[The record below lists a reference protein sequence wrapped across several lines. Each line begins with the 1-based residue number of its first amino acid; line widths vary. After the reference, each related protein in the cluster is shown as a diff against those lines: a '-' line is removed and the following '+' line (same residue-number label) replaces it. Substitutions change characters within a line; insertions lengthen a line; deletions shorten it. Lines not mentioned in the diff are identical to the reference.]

1 MNGRRPMNPHS
12 KNHRLPPLF
21 YLMEVGDWERA
32 AERAKKHPREVT
44 SWASLRTK
52 YTAPHKISS
61 AKRLALHHACFKLRS
76 AVNTTVSA
84 DGSTE
89 DPFLQVCR
97 FILTLVELYPDAAS
111 MRESRHGCL
120 PLHLAAFAS
129 CTRPSSSSSSSSS
142 SSASSSPSSTRQ
154 AQQLEASL
162 FSPSSFS
169 STSMASAATAIHKN
183 MASSL
188 QSPSTVASSRSPS
201 SAAANQAGC
210 SAFPFSLARPAN
222 VARDR
227 RSVSE
232 STSDTIHSNMTNM
245 MEQEYMSGSQQ
256 QNYNGSGSGHNGM
269 QPCKLQRSTSAS
281 TTSMNVNA
289 NSPRNNVSVSMGNNI
304 LVSEKRETMA
314 VRVLNALLDAYPKG
328 IRMDSEGG
336 RLPLHMACA
345 GRATPRVI
353 STLVTAYPAAA
364 RHRNKD
370 GFLPLHVAAHWGIA
384 HPNVAINLLKAYPDA
399 TFGRNRWERTPLEE
413 ALCMAGENG
422 RPHQSALVRSLRKH
436 PSYWTRPSD
445 LFQSKSPREN
455 QRIVDTD
462 ETIPSNEDD
471 SFEGGEARFYNPEGE
486 LFKGKVSLFGKK
498 SKELDGEGVEP
509 MSHLVDDLP
518 TLIRNQNWESVLRR
532 LEYNPDDADE
542 ELRTTTRG
550 GFVAGS
556 GFLPL
561 HYACERRPPA
571 EIVESLI
578 QACPGAVMTR
588 AMPGGCLPLHTACT
602 WFSPRSSV
610 NALLMADKAACKIQD
625 ELGNTPLHCACFSGT
640 SVGVIEALL
649 IAYPKSVLSR
659 NHQGS
664 LPEDIVDRLRHDN
677 RQQVLHMLARCKDDV
692 TARKQQHQQHRSSKS
707 TTDRLAEYANRA
719 LDLDTSTA
727 ATPPPQ
733 SGDAPE
739 EAFEVAY
746 KANGDDLVWV

>member
-1 MNGRRPMNPHS
+1 MNPHS

-256 QNYNGSGSGHNGM
+256 QNYNGSGSGHSNFDDDDDDEHEYY
-269 QPCKLQRSTSAS
+269 
-281 TTSMNVNA
+281 NA
-289 NSPRNNVSVSMGNNI
+289 PPSPPVSCNEMLADTQALAWG
-304 LVSEKRETMA
+304 
-314 VRVLNALLDAYPKG
+314 VLSNCL
-328 IRMDSEGG
+328 
-336 RLPLHMACA
+336 
-345 GRATPRVI
+345 
-353 STLVTAYPAAA
+353 
-364 RHRNKD
+364 
-370 GFLPLHVAAHWGIA
+370 
-384 HPNVAINLLKAYPDA
+384 
-399 TFGRNRWERTPLEE
+399 
-413 ALCMAGENG
+413 
-422 RPHQSALVRSLRKH
+422 
-436 PSYWTRPSD
+436 
-445 LFQSKSPREN
+445 
-455 QRIVDTD
+455 RIVAS
-462 ETIPSNEDD
+462 I
-471 SFEGGEARFYNPEGE
+471 
-486 LFKGKVSLFGKK
+486 
-498 SKELDGEGVEP
+498 
-509 MSHLVDDLP
+509 
-518 TLIRNQNWESVLRR
+518 
-532 LEYNPDDADE
+532 
-542 ELRTTTRG
+542 
-550 GFVAGS
+550 
-556 GFLPL
+556 
-561 HYACERRPPA
+561 
-571 EIVESLI
+571 
-578 QACPGAVMTR
+578 
-588 AMPGGCLPLHTACT
+588 
-602 WFSPRSSV
+602 
-610 NALLMADKAACKIQD
+610 MADKKGNCESCPDEEAVAAKTKKYKDAAEDAMRAASFRKTVEGGCDHQAD
-625 ELGNTPLHCACFSGT
+625 DDDDDDAECCGR
-640 SVGVIEALL
+640 LL
-649 IAYPKSVLSR
+649 RGRCCL
-659 NHQGS
+659 
-664 LPEDIVDRLRHDN
+664 RLRPLLPPRN
-677 RQQVLHMLARCKDDV
+677 ELPLLL
-692 TARKQQHQQHRSSKS
+692 SSPLSSFVPAAVVKFNKS
-707 TTDRLAEYANRA
+707 SEAE
-719 LDLDTSTA
+719 
-727 ATPPPQ
+727 
-733 SGDAPE
+733 
-739 EAFEVAY
+739 
-746 KANGDDLVWV
+746 